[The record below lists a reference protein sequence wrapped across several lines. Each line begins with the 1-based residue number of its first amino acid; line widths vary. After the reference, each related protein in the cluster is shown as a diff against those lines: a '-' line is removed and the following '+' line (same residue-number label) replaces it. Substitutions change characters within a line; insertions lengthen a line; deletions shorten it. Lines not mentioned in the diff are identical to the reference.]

1 MFGLLSQ
8 RARYSVGVELGSGR
22 GTLAVFDRESR
33 RITQLLPLSA
43 HEVAAGHE
51 QTALLEDFWKKA
63 KGLKPRGMDCT
74 VALAP
79 DAYDLLLI
87 DAPRVPD
94 AEIAQALRWQL
105 KDMATIPL
113 NEAEIGY
120 VRAQHLGTS
129 EAPML
134 FVALTRTSVVDAIA
148 QAARRAKLTLRA
160 VIPPEFAVRNL
171 LAASAGLGVGV
182 GVGVEP
188 CTGAL
193 MLYGRSANIV
203 FLRDQHLCMARKF
216 ALRAPARDAVDLP
229 IDVLQAEISRSF
241 NYLQRQLRQPSPTHL
256 FVGGD
261 VANTSQLAR
270 DLAEALQMPVTALT
284 ADYFLGISKEVEGV
298 EGRVASLALGA
309 ALEGMTE

>member
-8 RARYSVGVELGSGR
+8 RARYSVGVELGSAR
-22 GTLAVFDRESR
+22 GTLAVFERGSR
-33 RITQLLPLSA
+33 RITQLLRLSA
-43 HEVAAGHE
+43 NDVIAGQE
-51 QTALLEDFWKKA
+51 QAALLEDLFDKA

-74 VALAP
+74 VTLAP

-120 VRAQHLGTS
+120 IRAQHLGTS
-129 EAPML
+129 DAPML
-134 FVALTRTSVVDAIA
+134 FVALTRTSMVDAIA

-171 LAASAGLGVGV
+171 LAASASFGT
-182 GVGVEP
+182 EP
-188 CTGAL
+188 CIGAL

-203 FLRDQHLCMARKF
+203 FLRDKHLCMARKF

-261 VANTSQLAR
+261 VANASQLAR
-270 DLAEALQMPVTALT
+270 DLAEELQIPVTALT
-284 ADYFLGISKEVEGV
+284 ADSFFSTSKEIEGA
-298 EGRVASLALGA
+298 EGTVASLALGA

>member
-8 RARYSVGVELGSGR
+8 RTRYSVGVELGSGR
-22 GTLAVFDRESR
+22 GTLAVFERGSR
-33 RITQLLPLSA
+33 RIIQLLRLSA
-43 HEVAAGHE
+43 NEVIAGQE
-51 QTALLEDFWKKA
+51 QAALLEDLFEKA

-134 FVALTRTSVVDAIA
+134 FVALARTSVVDAIA
-148 QAARRAKLTLRA
+148 QVARRAKLTLRA

-171 LAASAGLGVGV
+171 LAANVG
-182 GVGVEP
+182 
-188 CTGAL
+188 
-193 MLYGRSANIV
+193 
-203 FLRDQHLCMARKF
+203 
-216 ALRAPARDAVDLP
+216 DA
-229 IDVLQAEISRSF
+229 
-241 NYLQRQLRQPSPTHL
+241 
-256 FVGGD
+256 
-261 VANTSQLAR
+261 
-270 DLAEALQMPVTALT
+270 
-284 ADYFLGISKEVEGV
+284 
-298 EGRVASLALGA
+298 
-309 ALEGMTE
+309 

>member
-87 DAPRVPD
+87 DAPRVPA

-134 FVALTRTSVVDAIA
+134 FVALARTSVVDAIA
-148 QAARRAKLTLRA
+148 QASRRAKLTLRA

-171 LAASAGLGVGV
+171 LAASASVGR
-182 GVGVEP
+182 EP

-193 MLYGRSANIV
+193 MLYGNSANIV
-203 FLRDQHLCMARKF
+203 FLRDTHLCMARKF
-216 ALRAPARDAVDLP
+216 AVRPPSRDAAGP
-229 IDVLQAEISRSF
+229 SIDVLPAEISRSF
-241 NYLQRQLRQPSPTHL
+241 NYLQRQLRQPSPTQL

-261 VANTSQLAR
+261 VANASQVAH

-284 ADYFLGISKEVEGV
+284 ADSFLGSSRAVEGV
-298 EGRVASLALGA
+298 EGAVASLALGA
-309 ALEGMTE
+309 ALEGMAE